1 MRRSAP
7 AADVAACAPGVVERA
22 TVSPAREKC
31 RPRPP
36 HGSAP
41 RLVREETWV
50 AQIFWTE
57 TLVNLLLKFD
67 GDSEHIAMCAI
78 AHISAGV
85 DCLLESER
93 RCRAAIARG
102 GGDPVRISRSSPRK
116 VPLRKTRMVQSI
128 SN

>member
-57 TLVNLLLKFD
+57 TLVNLLLSLD
-67 GDSEHIAMCAI
+67 GRAHVMCAPADI
-78 AHISAGV
+78 DAA
-85 DCLLESER
+85 DLNRQFER
-93 RCRAAIARG
+93 EKPWRCPAAIACERQQ
-102 GGDPVRISRSSPRK
+102 DHVAA
-116 VPLRKTRMVQSI
+116 
-128 SN
+128 